1 MGIENMQQH
10 REQMLLQQAQRERDS
25 YHHPS
30 HRPQGEVMVVERG
43 QAENLNKSTV
53 EQNIELRLSSY
64 LAQLKEFR
72 SIERKIE
79 FKAEKLPEFK
89 GFIEA
94 SLAQSPAPQNNALMY
109 LLVWAIDTL
118 DLPLAYR
125 ISQHGILN
133 KMVMPEGYTR
143 SIAEVIADEVGENC
157 IKNADLAEQHGEL
170 LKQFAE
176 LIQGEDLAD
185 QAHAKLYKAI
195 GIAFENVMPSESLIA
210 YKTALR
216 LNPQSGV
223 KTTISKLEK
232 LLSKSQAIE
241 SLDGTPDGSH
251 EHDDENQS
259 VHASTVTSDEG

>member
-1 MGIENMQQH
+1 MQQH
-10 REQMLLQQAQRERDS
+10 REQMLLQQTQRERDS

-30 HRPQGEVMVVERG
+30 HRPQGEVMVAKLV
-43 QAENLNKSTV
+43 QTMENLAKSTV

-64 LAQLKEFR
+64 LAQLKELR
-72 SIERKIE
+72 SVERKIE
-79 FKAEKLPEFK
+79 LKAEKLPEFK

-94 SLAQSPAPQNNALMY
+94 SLAQSPAQQNNALIY

-118 DLPLAYR
+118 DLPLAFR
-125 ISQHGILN
+125 IAQHAILN
-133 KMVMPEGYTR
+133 KMVMPDGFTR

-195 GIAFENVMPSESLIA
+195 GIAFENVSPSESLMA

-232 LLSKSQAIE
+232 MLSKSQATE
-241 SLDGTPDGSH
+241 SLDGTPDGSQVI
-251 EHDDENQS
+251 DDENQS
-259 VHASTVTSDEG
+259 LPASTVTSANEG